1 MDELHHPAPRLP
13 EGWKQFQAD
22 NIDVTTIS
30 DVPTNNT
37 TSAGMG
43 RHSRS
48 PSVLSN
54 HGAYS
59 NTSTIIQPSQIEHH
73 SLNTGGSGG
82 NNLLGDDDIIYGNSD
97 DGGGSNLGS
106 ILDPQFP
113 SEQGQQQ
120 QQGLMSSHF
129 PHSSSLGDEFDFR
142 NHPQSQLGNSSVV
155 NSSYFGQQHDNTAL
169 STATQ
174 NLNGVVVPGD
184 NLPLHHHHHHR
195 NANSNTANMD
205 DYYLS
210 STDPASSSPFLNP
223 STTTTTTTNTDS
235 NTFASSTSPPL
246 LQDPFTTYQPENTFH
261 HPPTTTSSTY
271 DTSTLDTNTLG
282 LHWSHHRTRSD
293 QSDISSNA
301 ASPFIGSVHSDHGSP
316 FINAQQDNSLED
328 DLHEA
333 LLGLDMGAPQFDVA
347 AQYNPH
353 NYDTSNLELDN
364 SGFPLDAQPLFPQ
377 SSSNNNTASDR
388 QEYYEHTSRPGSSSS
403 YHHPPSSQSIF
414 QYPHPHNIQTSIPPS
429 FQSPPLPSATSIPEI
444 EVTVAPPTPRTQA
457 FINIESYFPQPYH
470 HQHHQHR
477 QQGGSNSPSI
487 PPSYTVY
494 PPDLPALALPSPQGP
509 NSGRRRAVSDSGT
522 RPTFAML
529 PPSNPNALVR
539 RVSSGS
545 HPYLAVHESSA
556 SSSGRSS
563 PSRGHRKSFSHGGH
577 NMTHREV
584 MELVKNEGPRE
595 AKNPKKFVCDYPGCG
610 QRFTRNSNKTY
621 GPYKLY
627 IQWMGPNLGCV
638 GLIC

>member
-1 MDELHHPAPRLP
+1 MGDLHHPAPRLP

-30 DVPTNNT
+30 DVPTNSST
-37 TSAGMG
+37 TGTG

-54 HGAYS
+54 HGGYS
-59 NTSTIIQPSQIEHH
+59 NSIQPSQTENLHRP
-73 SLNTGGSGG
+73 LNSSSIS
-82 NNLLGDDDIIYGNSD
+82 NPLLDDGDDDDNDDIYGNSTD
-97 DGGGSNLGS
+97 RPRLGS

-113 SEQGQQQ
+113 SEQQQQ
-120 QQGLMSSHF
+120 QQMSHF
-129 PHSSSLGDEFDFR
+129 QTSSDEYSEFHNPHSELR
-142 NHPQSQLGNSSVV
+142 NSSV
-155 NSSYFGQQHDNTAL
+155 NSTVSYFGPHDTAAHHTHL
-169 STATQ
+169 SSATQ
-174 NLNGVVVPGD
+174 QSLNGIVPE
-184 NLPLHHHHHHR
+184 NQYHHR
-195 NANSNTANMD
+195 NANSNTANNID
-205 DYYLS
+205 EYYLS
-210 STDPASSSPFLNP
+210 STDPSSSPFLNP
-223 STTTTTTTNTDS
+223 TTTTTDTT
-235 NTFASSTSPPL
+235 TFPGGGRSSTSPPAAL
-246 LQDPFTTYQPENTFH
+246 SAFTTYQTDSFDQNTFQ
-261 HPPTTTSSTY
+261 PSVPTY
-271 DTSTLDTNTLG
+271 DNSTLDTNTLG
-282 LHWSHHRTRSD
+282 LHWSHHRSRSD

-316 FINAQQDNSLED
+316 FIHPHEPDSNTLED

-364 SGFPLDAQPLFPQ
+364 SGFPLDAPLFP
-377 SSSNNNTASDR
+377 SNNNNNNNTAADR
-388 QEYYEHTSRPGSSSS
+388 QEQQYYEQQQQPSRPGSSSS
-403 YHHPPSSQSIF
+403 YHHPAPLQSIF

-470 HQHHQHR
+470 HQNPHR
-477 QQGGSNSPSI
+477 QGSPSI
-487 PPSYTVY
+487 PPSYIY
-494 PPDLPALALPSPQGP
+494 PQQDPLPALALPSPQG
-509 NSGRRRAVSDSGT
+509 GRRRAVSDSGT
-522 RPTFAML
+522 RPTFAMM
-529 PPSNPNALVR
+529 PPTHHNALVR

-545 HPYLAVHESSA
+545 HPYLAVHGDAMGSA

-563 PSRGHRKSFSHGGH
+563 PARGHRKSFSHGGH

-584 MELVKNEGPRE
+584 LELVKNDGPRE

-621 GPYKLY
+621 PSHKYTWW
-627 IQWMGPNLGCV
+627 IDRN
-638 GLIC
+638 